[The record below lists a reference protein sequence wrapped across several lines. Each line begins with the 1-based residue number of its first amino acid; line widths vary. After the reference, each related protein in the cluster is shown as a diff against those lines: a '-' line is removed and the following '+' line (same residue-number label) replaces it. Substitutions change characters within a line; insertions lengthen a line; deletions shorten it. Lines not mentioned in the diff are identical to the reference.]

1 VLKRYIIFLFLSA
14 AYTVLQAHN
23 FIPHHHESEF
33 IETGNHHDHEDH
45 DDHDN
50 NPPFTDLTHNAD
62 FGKVIAKPEVIKG
75 VNEETILFTSCF
87 IEIFYK
93 PGLLKQP
100 SEYHPPG
107 DDSSL
112 HLIFLSHSLPLRAPP
127 VC

>member
-1 VLKRYIIFLFLSA
+1 MLKRYIIFLFLST

-33 IETGNHHDHEDH
+33 IETRHHHDHGDQ

-50 NPPFTDLTHNAD
+50 NTPFTDLTHNAD
-62 FGKVIAKPEVIKG
+62 FGKVIAKPQVMKG
-75 VNEETILFTSCF
+75 VDEKIIFLTSCF

-100 SEYHPPG
+100 SEYRPPG
-107 DDSSL
+107 DDFSL
-112 HLIFLSHSLPLRAPP
+112 HLIFLSHCLPLRAPP
-127 VC
+127 AC